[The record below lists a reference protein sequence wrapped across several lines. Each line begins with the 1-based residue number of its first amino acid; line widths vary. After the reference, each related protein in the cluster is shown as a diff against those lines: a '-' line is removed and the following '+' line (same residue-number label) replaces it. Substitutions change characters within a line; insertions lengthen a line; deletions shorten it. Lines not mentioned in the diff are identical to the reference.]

1 MIRHNET
8 PPLTGSIVSNGG
20 SGTSKAVRSLEYPF
34 RPFDAMSFAAAI
46 VASRHRLPITTAKL
60 IAELAGLGGRRA

>member
-1 MIRHNET
+1 MKLESRAPAPLATET
-8 PPLTGSIVSNGG
+8 G
-20 SGTSKAVRSLEYPF
+20 AVLEKVWMPDVYRIPV
-34 RPFDAMSFAAAI
+34 FDAKAFAAAI